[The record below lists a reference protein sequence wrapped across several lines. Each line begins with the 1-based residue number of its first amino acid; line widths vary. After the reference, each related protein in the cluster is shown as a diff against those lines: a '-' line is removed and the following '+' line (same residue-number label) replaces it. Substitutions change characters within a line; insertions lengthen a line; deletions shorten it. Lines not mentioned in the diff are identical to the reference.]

1 MAALGAVIC
10 QAIVHHYGRDEFLR
24 RLLHPFGHRTAAI
37 AERLLPLGAGFG
49 ISDYGSQRRSEGDL
63 WIIAEFPIGA
73 NRHKPEQNA
82 RGQEIYFLW
91 ATISGEPVGGS
102 RKGKHHTWEC
112 HRLR

>member
-63 WIIAEFPIGA
+63 WIIAEFPMAQIGTSR
-73 NRHKPEQNA
+73 NKMP

-91 ATISGEPVGGS
+91 ATISADPVGGS
-102 RKGKHHTWEC
+102 RKGKHHT
-112 HRLR
+112 